1 MKFWRPGITGKLFL
15 AIFATCIVL
24 LISMHWAVRISFER
38 GFIDYIKHGNEQR
51 LQLLS
56 DALGEQYAQH
66 GNWRFLRNNDRFV
79 FQILRSFEHDNSE
92 DKPGPGM
99 PPHGWR
105 TQFWVV
111 DQNNKVLVGPRAPIP
126 PDGTRRPILVNGA
139 EVGAVIASPVERL
152 TRNTDI
158 NFDKQQRQTSWLI
171 VALATLLAAL
181 ATFLLARGLLAP
193 VKRLVD
199 GTHKL
204 AAGDFTT
211 RVTPTSEDE
220 LGKLAQDFNQLA
232 STLEKNQQMRRDFMA
247 DISHELRTPLAVL
260 RGELEAIQDGV
271 RKFTPETVASLQA
284 EVGTLTKLVDD
295 LHQLSMSD
303 EGALAYQKAPVDL
316 IPLLE
321 VAGGA
326 FRERFA
332 SRGLKLQFS
341 LPDSITVF
349 GDRDR
354 LMQLFNNLLENSLRY
369 TDSGGSLKIS
379 AEQHDK
385 TVRLTF
391 ADSAPG
397 VSDDQ
402 LQKLFERFYRTE
414 GSRNRASGGSGL
426 GLAICLNIVEAH
438 NGRIIAAHSPFG
450 GVSITVELPLERDL
464 QRSMTELPIDENT
477 PRILIVEDE
486 PKLGQLLIDYLRA
499 ASYAPTLISHG
510 DQVLPYVR
518 QTPPDLILLD
528 LMLPGTDGLTLCRE
542 IRRFSDIPI
551 VMVTAKIEEI
561 DRLLGLEIGADDY
574 ICKPYSPREVVARVK
589 TILRR
594 CKPQRELQQQD
605 AESPLII
612 DEGRFQASWRGK
624 MLDLTPAEFR
634 LLKTL
639 SHEPGKV
646 FSREQL
652 LNHLY
657 DDYRVVTD
665 RTIDSHIKNLRR
677 KLESLDAEQSFIR
690 AVYGV
695 GYRWEADACRIV

>member
-1 MKFWRPGITGKLFL
+1 MKLWRPGITGKLFL

-24 LISMHWAVRISFER
+24 LISMHWAVRVSFER

-51 LQLLS
+51 LQMLS
-56 DALGEQYAQH
+56 DALGEQYQQH

-79 FQILRSFEHDNSE
+79 FQILRSFEHDNND

-105 TQFWVV
+105 TQFWVI
-111 DQNNKVLVGPRAPIP
+111 DQNARVLVGPRGPVP
-126 PDGTRRPILVNGA
+126 GDGTRRPITVNGI

-158 NFDKQQRQTSWLI
+158 NFDKQQRRTSWLI
-171 VALATLLAAL
+171 VALSTILAAL
-181 ATFLLARGLLAP
+181 ATFTLARSLLAP

-211 RVTPTSEDE
+211 RVAPTSTDE

-271 RKFTPETVASLQA
+271 RQFTPDSVASLQA

-303 EGALAYQKAPVDL
+303 EGALAYQKTSLDL

-321 VAGGA
+321 VASGA

-332 SRGLKLQFS
+332 SRGLTIQLS
-341 LPDSITVF
+341 LPDSMTVF

-369 TDSGGSLKIS
+369 TDSGGGLRIS
-379 AEQHDK
+379 AEQRERQ
-385 TVRLTF
+385 VLLTF

-397 VSDDQ
+397 VNDAQ

-426 GLAICLNIVEAH
+426 GLAICVNIVEAH
-438 NGRIIAAHSPFG
+438 NGHIRAAHSPFG

-464 QRSMTELPIDENT
+464 QRD
-477 PRILIVEDE
+477 V
-486 PKLGQLLIDYLRA
+486 
-499 ASYAPTLISHG
+499 
-510 DQVLPYVR
+510 
-518 QTPPDLILLD
+518 
-528 LMLPGTDGLTLCRE
+528 
-542 IRRFSDIPI
+542 
-551 VMVTAKIEEI
+551 
-561 DRLLGLEIGADDY
+561 
-574 ICKPYSPREVVARVK
+574 
-589 TILRR
+589 
-594 CKPQRELQQQD
+594 
-605 AESPLII
+605 
-612 DEGRFQASWRGK
+612 
-624 MLDLTPAEFR
+624 
-634 LLKTL
+634 
-639 SHEPGKV
+639 
-646 FSREQL
+646 
-652 LNHLY
+652 
-657 DDYRVVTD
+657 
-665 RTIDSHIKNLRR
+665 
-677 KLESLDAEQSFIR
+677 
-690 AVYGV
+690 
-695 GYRWEADACRIV
+695 